1 MLFIDH
7 YSVVKDRVSK
17 AEVLSCTGLPSKYTL
32 LSQRRLRW
40 LGHVH
45 RMDDGRIPKDMA
57 LALGKRTTGRP
68 RLRNK
73 DVCMRDMKALDIDA
87 TSWEEGLG
95 GDRTR

>member
-7 YSVVKDRVSK
+7 YGMVKDIVSN
-17 AEVLSCTGLPSKYTL
+17 AEVLSRAGLPCMYTL
-32 LSQRRLRW
+32 HSQRRLRW

-45 RMDDGRIPKDMA
+45 RMNDGRIPKDMA
-57 LALGKRTTGRP
+57 LASGKSTTGRP

-73 DVCMRDMKALDIDA
+73 DVCMRDMKALDVDA
-87 TSWEEGLG
+87 TSCEEGLG